1 MRRWRRHGCHRAR
14 AAASQRGRRRAEA
27 ACDAARGAGA
37 PLPFASCACPHLTP
51 AAAQVA
57 WGRCVAALGGA
68 PVSFALHASPDAVAA
83 ATALRSAGALF
94 AADGCEAPPL
104 AGYAAVTWPPAAN
117 EEDEAGSPALRTA
130 LRLRRLRESEAQLV
144 LAACALPAGTRAGLF
159 AGDTTSVPDLPDLA
173 GALTSR
179 PPHLLLLSH
188 ENFNIA
194 ALMDRLEALLPGSGA
209 AAAMAVRGSPGAA
222 AEAESATAKG
232 LAAPQQPLPPQ
243 LSFGDAPQPRPGFV
257 GIALARQA
265 PADGGRDTSAPP
277 ALPMTVPEFSAL
289 ARAIFG
295 SARAKSWAFSAD
307 VQAQLFL
314 PAADVPGEG
323 TARPA
328 AALAAALAPS
338 GATGR
343 LPLFE
348 LEDVVML
355 PACREEVL
363 IIEPRYRLML
373 RASLEASQKAFAA
386 SGGDHAAAAR
396 AGLFGVVSRGVGVV
410 VALGGYRLNADGRA
424 GGKAHIAVQG
434 GRRFKVASRSAV
446 STPMGT
452 FGLSIADV
460 AWFDDAPPAD
470 SAEAAATAAAGA
482 AAIEAVRSVLAD
494 AEAAAGAPLP
504 RAAAVLAGLTAH
516 ADVAAGGDGN
526 AEALSWEFAALLS
539 AGAARARAW
548 RDTTCTRSR
557 LEEQIHY
564 LGARRRDVVAEFQR
578 HLQGPLASGK

>member
-1 MRRWRRHGCHRAR
+1 M
-14 AAASQRGRRRAEA
+14 
-27 ACDAARGAGA
+27 
-37 PLPFASCACPHLTP
+37 
-51 AAAQVA
+51 QVA

-83 ATALRSAGALF
+83 AAALRSAGALF
-94 AADGCEAPPL
+94 AAAGGEAPPL
-104 AGYAAVTWPPAAN
+104 AGFAAVSWPPAVS
-117 EEDEAGSPALRTA
+117 EEDEAAALRT
-130 LRLRRLRESEAQLV
+130 RRGRQREADAPASHLV

-159 AGDTTSVPDLPDLA
+159 AGDSTSVPDLPDLA

-188 ENFNIA
+188 EMFQIA
-194 ALMDRLEALLPGSGA
+194 TLMDRLEALLPGSGA
-209 AAAMAVRGSPGAA
+209 AAAMAARPSPAAA
-222 AEAESATAKG
+222 AEAESATVKG
-232 LAAPQQPLPPQ
+232 LSGPQPPQAPQ
-243 LSFGDAPQPRPGFV
+243 LSLGDAPQLRPGFV
-257 GIALARQA
+257 GIAVAREA
-265 PADGGRDTSAPP
+265 PPDGARDTSAQP
-277 ALPMTVPEFSAL
+277 ALPMTVPEFAAL

-314 PAADVPGEG
+314 PAADVAHEG
-323 TARPA
+323 ASRPP
-328 AALAAALAPS
+328 AALAAALAPQ

-355 PACREEVL
+355 PACKEEVL

-373 RASLEASQKAFAA
+373 RASLEASQRAFAE

-396 AGLFGVVSRGVGVV
+396 AGLFGMVSRGGGVA

-424 GGKAHIAVQG
+424 GGRAHIAVQG
-434 GRRFKVASRSAV
+434 GRRFRIASRSAV

-470 SAEAAATAAAGA
+470 AAEAAATAAAGA
-482 AAIEAVRSVLAD
+482 AAIEAVRSALAD
-494 AEAAAGAPLP
+494 AEAAVGAPLP
-504 RAAAVLAGLTAH
+504 RAAAALAALTAH
-516 ADVAAGGDGN
+516 ADVAAGGDGD
-526 AEALSWEFAALLS
+526 AEALSWEFAALLP
-539 AGAARARAW
+539 AGATRARAW

-564 LGARRRDVVAEFQR
+564 LGARRRDVVAAFQR
-578 HLQGPLASGK
+578 HLQGPVAK